1 MHYLISHHI
10 ETFFPIA
17 SNQWGFQPRK
27 SAVSVLIDIV
37 HDWSLALDQR
47 KEVAAVFFDL
57 RKAFDSV
64 PHRPL
69 LDKLTCIGLSV
80 YLIKE
85 SASSPVSSGVPQG
98 SVLGPVLFLVYMND
112 LANGS
117 LSENCFTSLY
127 PDEPLMYKIISDPGD
142 YTSLQSDINSVADW
156 INEHYFSLNPS
167 KCKCMIVSRLR

>member
-57 RKAFDSV
+57 HKAFDSI

-69 LDKLTCIGLSV
+69 LDNLHL
-80 YLIKE
+80 
-85 SASSPVSSGVPQG
+85 
-98 SVLGPVLFLVYMND
+98 
-112 LANGS
+112 LA
-117 LSENCFTSLY
+117 
-127 PDEPLMYKIISDPGD
+127 
-142 YTSLQSDINSVADW
+142 
-156 INEHYFSLNPS
+156 
-167 KCKCMIVSRLR
+167 